1 MSWSRNSPE
10 VQEDDYFVIE
20 ENLQEAKLDGWERGE
35 DSRL

>member
-20 ENLQEAKLDGWERGE
+20 ENLQGANLDGWRRDE
-35 DSRL
+35 DSWA